1 MRTNLMRESSMVDVF
16 IELFSGSAFFVKEVP
31 VFAKSVD
38 LVKFDFDEQKI
49 TAIEFKKTNWKKAEL
64 QALGSALV
72 FDFLEICII
81 KPSTEKCRTLIK
93 DECTKQGIGLYF
105 IDNETK
111 EINHIVEPLSRN
123 GIWEIQRIQMIEYL
137 KGRLNDD

>member
-1 MRTNLMRESSMVDVF
+1 MRESSMVDKF
-16 IELFSGSAFFVKEVP
+16 IEHFSESAFFVKEVP

-38 LVKFDFDEQKI
+38 LVKFDFKEQKI
-49 TAIEFKKTNWKKAEL
+49 TAIEFKTTNLKKAEL
-64 QALGSALV
+64 QALGSAIV
-72 FDFLEICII
+72 FDFLEICVI

-111 EINHIVEPLSRN
+111 DIDHIVEPLPHN
-123 GIWEIQRIQMIEYL
+123 GIWEIQRFQMIEYI
-137 KGRLNDD
+137 KERLNDD